1 MVLTQNRYGDQ
12 CNKTQRSKH
21 GACDSSHLVF
31 DKDKKNTNRGKV
43 SFTDGAGTAGYHP
56 KKNIILLS
64 LTLYE
69 EQLRM
74 D

>member
-12 CNKTQRSKH
+12 CNKTKGPNMVH
-21 GACDSSHLVF
+21 ASHLVF
-31 DKDKKNTNRGKV
+31 DKDKKNTNGEKV
-43 SFTDGAGTAGYHP
+43 SFTDGAGTAGYHQE
-56 KKNIILLS
+56 KNIILLS

-69 EQLRM
+69 EQLQM